1 VSAPTV
7 AIATLGCR
15 LNQVD
20 SRDLATRLEQRGF
33 RMVPFESPADV
44 VVVNSCTVTGRADVS
59 NRQMIRR
66 ARRRGG
72 PRVVVT
78 GCWAQTDPDAVAAM
92 RDVDAV
98 VGNAD
103 KHRLPD
109 IVEELLALRGARPE
123 GPRIISTD
131 IHAVTQLTPP
141 APPRPSLRARAFL
154 KVQEGC
160 QHRCA
165 FCIVPIAR
173 GVSRSLAPSVVLD
186 HARRL
191 VELGHP
197 EIVLTGVDLG
207 RYGADLVPRTTLAA
221 LVRELTALRGLS
233 WLRLSSVLPAYF
245 SEELVDVVTSA
256 GVVAPHLH
264 IPLQS
269 GSDRVLR
276 AMRRPY
282 NVAMYRRLV
291 DRLAASLPRLGLG
304 ADVIVGF
311 PGESDADFAATMA
324 LVESLPFSYL
334 HVFGYSDRRGTEAAV
349 LRGHVDART
358 IAARSAALRALAA
371 RKNQAYRHA
380 MVGQIREALVLETRD
395 RATGALVGLT
405 DDYVEVL
412 FEGADELMRTITH
425 VRIRH
430 VAGERTSG
438 ESVRA
443 RPLPA
448 QSFVGEVSEGAVQAP
463 PIE

>member
-1 VSAPTV
+1 
-7 AIATLGCR
+7 
-15 LNQVD
+15 
-20 SRDLATRLEQRGF
+20 
-33 RMVPFESPADV
+33 MVPFESPADV

-109 IVEELLALRGARPE
+109 IVADLLVPRGARSE
-123 GPRIISTD
+123 GPRIVCTD
-131 IHAVTQLTPP
+131 IHAVTQLGSP
-141 APPRPSLRARAFL
+141 ASPGPTLRARAFL

-165 FCIVPIAR
+165 FCIVPMAR
-173 GVSRSLAPSVVLD
+173 GVSRSLAPSIVLD

-207 RYGADLVPRTTLAA
+207 HYGADLVPRTTLSA
-221 LVRELTALRGLS
+221 LVRELTTLRELR
-233 WLRLSSVLPAYF
+233 WLRLSSVLPAYL
-245 SEELVDVVTSA
+245 SEELLDVVTRSR
-256 GVVAPHLH
+256 VVTPHLH

-311 PGESDADFAATMA
+311 PGETDADFAATMA

-334 HVFGYSDRRGTEAAV
+334 HVFGYSDRRGTEAAAR
-349 LRGHVDART
+349 RGHVDART

-371 RKNQAYRHA
+371 AKNQSYRRA
-380 MVGQIREALVLETRD
+380 MLGQTRDAIVLETRD

-405 DDYVEVL
+405 DDYVEVV
-412 FEGADELMRTITH
+412 FEGPNELMRTITP
-425 VRIRH
+425 VRITH
-430 VAGERTSG
+430 IDGERSFG
-438 ESVRA
+438 EA
-443 RPLPA
+443 EAAAL
-448 QSFVGEVSEGAVQAP
+448 
-463 PIE
+463 

>member
-33 RMVPFESPADV
+33 RMVPFEAPADV

-66 ARRRGG
+66 AARRTGA
-72 PRVVVT
+72 RVVVT
-78 GCWAQTDPDAVAAM
+78 GCWAQTDPGAVAAL
-92 RDVDAV
+92 RGVDAV

-103 KHRLPD
+103 KHRLSE
-109 IVEELLALRGARPE
+109 IVADVLATGGRTSDV
-123 GPRIISTD
+123 GPRIVVTD
-131 IHAVTQLTPP
+131 IRSATRLDPP
-141 APPRPSLRARAFL
+141 AVPRPTLRARAFL

-165 FCIVPIAR
+165 FCIVPMAR
-173 GVSRSLAPSVVLD
+173 GVSRSLEPAAVVD

-191 VELGHP
+191 VALGHP

-207 RYGADLVPRTTLAA
+207 HYGADLVPRTTLAA
-221 LVRELTALRGLS
+221 LLRDLIALPGLR

-245 SEELVDVVTSA
+245 TPELLDIVTGSS
-256 GVVAPHLH
+256 VVAPHVH

-291 DRLAASLPRLGLG
+291 ERLAADLPTLGLG

-311 PGESDADFAATMA
+311 PGESDVDFAET
-324 LVESLPFSYL
+324 LRFVEALPFSYL
-334 HVFGYSDRRGTEAAV
+334 HVFGYSDRQGTEAAT
-349 LRGHVDART
+349 RTGRVDSRT
-358 IAARSAALRALAA
+358 IASRSAALRALGAA
-371 RKNQAYRHA
+371 KNHAFRRA
-380 MVGQIREALVLETRD
+380 MVDDRKEVLVLESRD

-405 DDYVEVL
+405 DNYVEVI
-412 FEGADELMRTITH
+412 FEGANELMRTITR
-425 VRIRH
+425 VRITSVDAERTRGE
-430 VAGERTSG
+430 VAG
-438 ESVRA
+438 
-443 RPLPA
+443 
-448 QSFVGEVSEGAVQAP
+448 
-463 PIE
+463 